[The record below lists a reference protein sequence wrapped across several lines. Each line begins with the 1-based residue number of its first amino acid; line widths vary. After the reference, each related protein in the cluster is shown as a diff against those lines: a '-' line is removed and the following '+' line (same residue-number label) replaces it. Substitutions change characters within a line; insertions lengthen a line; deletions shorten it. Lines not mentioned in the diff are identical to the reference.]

1 MEKTQSFSKGEGM
14 KDEKEI
20 LADERR
26 AEWVGSCSLPRK
38 FLSLLL
44 IGALILA
51 IFASRAV
58 AGFQIPE
65 KFVYSLTWAGIK
77 AGTASLEVVEGGD
90 KVKIISTARSAS
102 WISVFYTVEDRIVS
116 TLLKDPAF
124 SYVGLPTTYRVKI
137 REGKHRRDK
146 EVIFDR
152 ARNKA
157 QYINHLK
164 NEKREYKVPQGVFD
178 PISGFYHLRSV
189 PLKVGESVFVT
200 IFDSKKVW
208 DVEVQV
214 LRRERITLPIGTF
227 DTVVVKPVL
236 QSEGIFFRKGDVY
249 IWLTDDEKHIPVKVQ
264 TKVAIG
270 HVNATLVQGAY

>member
-1 MEKTQSFSKGEGM
+1 MLAGFGTKRAAEG
-14 KDEKEI
+14 KKKRGCSYGLTKI
-20 LADERR
+20 LI
-26 AEWVGSCSLPRK
+26 
-38 FLSLLL
+38 FLLL
-44 IGALILA
+44 LCALIVSA
-51 IFASRAV
+51 RPGAAV

-65 KFVYSLTWAGIK
+65 KFVYDLTWAGIK
-77 AGTASLEVVEGGD
+77 AGTASLEIINKGD
-90 KVKIISTARSAS
+90 TVKIISTARSAS
-102 WISVFYTVEDRIVS
+102 WVSVFYTVEDKIVS
-116 TLLKDPAF
+116 TLLENPAF
-124 SYVGLPTTYRVKI
+124 SQIGLPITYQVKL
-137 REGKHRRDK
+137 REGRHKRDK

-164 NEKREYKVPQGVFD
+164 NEKREYEVPPGVFD

-189 PLKVGESVFVT
+189 PLKVGEPVSVT

-236 QSEGIFFRKGDVY
+236 QSEGIFFRKGDVF
-249 IWLTDDEKHIPVKVQ
+249 IWLTDDAKHIPVKVQ

-270 HVNATLVQGAY
+270 HINATLVQGVY